1 MDLYDR
7 STLVQLDCAQKLT
20 RGGSQKVGRRAME
33 PSCAVIPYPVIGL
46 RRRRSPPDACEE
58 QRQAANGCSES
69 LSVSYCVRWHL
80 AAPWCSRHWAP
91 PFLFDNKPMLD
102 LFEFFQRGQIV

>member
-1 MDLYDR
+1 MQ
-7 STLVQLDCAQKLT
+7 VK
-20 RGGSQKVGRRAME
+20 
-33 PSCAVIPYPVIGL
+33 
-46 RRRRSPPDACEE
+46 E
-58 QRQAANGCSES
+58 QRQATNRCSES
-69 LSVSYCVRWHL
+69 LSVRWHL

>member
-20 RGGSQKVGRRAME
+20 RGGSQKVSRRAME
-33 PSCAVIPYPVIGL
+33 PSCAAIPYRSSVYGVEGAL
-46 RRRRSPPDACEE
+46 RMQVKE
-58 QRQAANGCSES
+58 QRQATNRCSES

-102 LFEFFQRGQIV
+102 LFEFFQREQIV